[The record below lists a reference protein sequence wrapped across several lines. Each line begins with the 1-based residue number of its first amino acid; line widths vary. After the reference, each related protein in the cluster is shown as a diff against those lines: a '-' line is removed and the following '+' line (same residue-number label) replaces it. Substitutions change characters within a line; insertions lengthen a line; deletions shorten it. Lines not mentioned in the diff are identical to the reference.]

1 MYILQKLCVFPC
13 TAMRTKKIDRYKRN
27 WKLFTN
33 FGQFDAHLGHSG
45 KLYWN
50 VSDHPPNVNY
60 WLFLFYFLLRP
71 AQYPYT
77 YTILQNKYFMKG
89 LFSRARC
96 WYTIGFQFETLD
108 GFEFYRQSAYAYSLV
123 QSTTCTRQ
131 TFLRLNPIDL
141 HLCFPFKITARTEH
155 QVVLKPL

>member
-96 WYTIGFQFETLD
+96 WYTIAFQFE
-108 GFEFYRQSAYAYSLV
+108 
-123 QSTTCTRQ
+123 
-131 TFLRLNPIDL
+131 NPRRFWIL
-141 HLCFPFKITARTEH
+141 PSIGIRVFART
-155 QVVLKPL
+155 VDDMYAPNLFTIKSNRFAFMFSL